1 MAYQAL
7 YRAFRPQTFQDVVG
21 QEVITKTLQNALAH
35 QKVSHAYLFSGPRG
49 TGKTSVAKIF
59 AKAMNCPYGENDE
72 PCNTCDICRGIT
84 DGSLD
89 DVLEI
94 DAASNNGVDE
104 IRDLR
109 EKVKYAPTLGKY
121 KVYIIDEVHMLST
134 GAFNALLKTLEEP
147 PKHVVFILATT
158 EPHKIPLTIISRTQR
173 FDFKKVNEHA
183 MLARMHWIIK
193 MEHLDVEEEALK
205 YIARISEGGMRDALS
220 ILDQA
225 LSFSQDQTTLSDV
238 LEITGGLEQRLLVE
252 LTQAIMKRDG
262 TKVLSLFDELLEQ
275 GKEPVQMLEQ
285 LLYFYRDVLV
295 QKGNDAKEDLLIHT
309 LYTED
314 FQVIVD
320 GLSVGEVYT
329 YIRHL
334 QDGLAEAK
342 FGKNARLVAEMALL
356 KMCRL
361 TDTGDAPSVSQSVT
375 QASVSVVTVDSEAYQ
390 KLHAQVQQL
399 QKEMQRLMADY
410 VVPMNP
416 AAQESTHIKRNT
428 AASQDGYKVNENTV
442 FRVLK
447 KAEKQK
453 RVELLQVWSQI
464 QPYMKSHGKV
474 HLSAILERAEIV
486 AASDNEFLLAFQF
499 PIHAKMAAQSQ
510 ELFNEVQSFLQEKMQ
525 KMYQMIPLSKE
536 QWVIIRESFMKS
548 DIKPEHENGVP
559 EELAEISEKQPDF
572 VEEAIHLF
580 GEDLVKIEE

>member
-262 TKVLSLFDELLEQ
+262 TKVLSIFDELLEQ

>member
-183 MLARMHWIIK
+183 MLARMHWIIR

-262 TKVLSLFDELLEQ
+262 TKVLSIFDELLEQ

-320 GLSVGEVYT
+320 GLFVGEVYT